1 MFACAFSNWVNVINP
16 EPINDDVNFSEG
28 LIKNGINGIEVTYD
42 SNFNVGKYFYYVEG
56 KSSRTTELLYTLH
69 VKPALL
75 DDSFK
80 LESGNGYSFSLKG
93 QLSLDNLSIFSNN
106 SNLEAAKLN
115 GVDLPLIYQNYVVE
129 FTLPIQTSTRGN
141 VIEEFKLSFT
151 FNNNLIINYRD
162 SLLKNNFT
170 LRIIGGGDL

>member
-28 LIKNGINGIEVTYD
+28 LIKNDINGIKVTYD

-56 KSSRTTELLYTLH
+56 ERNRTTELLYTLH

-115 GVDLPLIYQNYVVE
+115 GVDLPLKYQNYVVE
-129 FTLPIQTSTRGN
+129 FMLPIQTSTRGN
-141 VIEEFKLSFT
+141 AIEDFKLSFT
-151 FNNNLIINYRD
+151 FNNNLIINYRN